1 MHLYIVYMERGGMP
15 VVVAAVI
22 DREGIVSLS
31 RLMEREGGFNLIER
45 ERGGVINEF
54 NLGFLSH
61 Y

>member
-1 MHLYIVYMERGGMP
+1 MP